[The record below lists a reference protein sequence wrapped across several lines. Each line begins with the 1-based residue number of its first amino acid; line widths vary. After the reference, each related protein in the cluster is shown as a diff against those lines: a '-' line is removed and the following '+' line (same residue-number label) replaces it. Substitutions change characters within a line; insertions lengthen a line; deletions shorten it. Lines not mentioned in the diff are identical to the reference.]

1 MSKPTLNYWIDLII
15 GAAFIAS
22 AVSGVVFLLPFS
34 ADSVLGLSYA
44 HWDTIHTWGS
54 LLMIGGVLAHLALHW
69 KWLTHMTRKTL
80 LPAPAPARR
89 AGAPVVADASRR
101 DFLGLTGRTAV
112 VAGLAIA
119 GYELLK
125 GVQNSSAAGESTTAE
140 GSTAAAAEPVTAAS
154 PAATVTATPAASES
168 LAAAPAA
175 TATPVTIPLTP
186 TATPEPVV
194 QASQVTVAC
203 RKGQVNCP
211 FPGRCHSYRDTNG
224 NGYCDL
230 SQPA

>member
-1 MSKPTLNYWIDLII
+1 
-15 GAAFIAS
+15 
-22 AVSGVVFLLPFS
+22 
-34 ADSVLGLSYA
+34 
-44 HWDTIHTWGS
+44 
-54 LLMIGGVLAHLALHW
+54 MIGGVLAHLALHW

-80 LPAPAPARR
+80 LPAPVPARR

-101 DFLGLTGRTAV
+101 NFLWLTGRTAV
-112 VAGLAIA
+112 VAGVAIA
-119 GYELLK
+119 GYELWK
-125 GVQNSSAAGESTTAE
+125 GARNSSAASE
-140 GSTAAAAEPVTAAS
+140 STAAEATVTEPVTAVQ
-154 PAATVTATPAASES
+154 PAATATSATAISATATPDTSGS

-194 QASQVTVAC
+194 QASQVTTVAC

-211 FPGRCHSYRDTNG
+211 YPGRCHSYRDTNG